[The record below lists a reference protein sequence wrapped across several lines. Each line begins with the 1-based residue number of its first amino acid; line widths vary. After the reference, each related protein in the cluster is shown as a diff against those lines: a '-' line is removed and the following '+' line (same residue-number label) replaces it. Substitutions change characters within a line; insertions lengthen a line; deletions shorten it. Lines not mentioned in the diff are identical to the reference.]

1 MKIVQLLQGSD
12 AWHQHRAQHLNASD
26 APAMMG
32 CSPYKTRSQLVREV
46 ATGIVPEVDVATEER
61 FKDGHRYE
69 ALARPLAEQIVGE
82 DLFPVTGTEGKYSAS
97 FDGLTLLEDTAFE
110 HKSLNDQLRKA
121 FDAIDAAKAAGASEA
136 HAVRESLPLLYQVQ
150 TEHQALVSGADRVLF
165 MASKWKAD
173 DTLDEERHCWYTP
186 DAELRARLVAGWE
199 QFEADVAAYE
209 PGAQPAPAPAPAG
222 RSPDSLPALSVVAR
236 GMVEFSNLAEFREK
250 ALAVIAAVKT
260 DLRTDDDFATAEL
273 TVKAFKA
280 GEEKLEATKDQIL
293 GQMADVDAVMRTID
307 EISAEMKRARL
318 QLDKLVTAEKEKR
331 RGEIVE
337 AGKQAVVGHYQQIN
351 ASLGAHALQVPL
363 REITADLGA
372 AIKGKRSLSSMQDA
386 VDSLAA
392 QHKVA
397 ASQTAERV
405 RACVRV
411 LEMEV
416 GSYGTLFPDAVQLC
430 TQKQPEDLRN
440 LITARIGEHQQR
452 EREREEAQREKIRQE
467 EIARIEQQRLAD
479 AAAARAAEPVPAPVE
494 SSPGPVQA
502 ARELPTSLQVGHE
515 TAGHTAPTAAAPARR
530 VKLGDI
536 NAAIAPLSINAEG
549 LAQLGFLPVG
559 NERAA
564 KLYDA
569 GQVPAMCQAMQRV
582 LAQAAVADTLPWA
595 A

>member
-1 MKIVQLLQGSD
+1 MKIVQLIQGTPE
-12 AWHQHRAQHLNASD
+12 WHAHRAQHLNASD

-32 CSPYKTRSQLVREV
+32 CSSYKTRAQLVREV
-46 ATGIVPEVDVATEER
+46 ATGVGEEIDAER
-61 FKDGHRYE
+61 QRIFDAGHRYE

-110 HKSLNDQLRKA
+110 HKSLNDTLR
-121 FDAIDAAKAAGASEA
+121 AAMVEGCTGAD
-136 HAVRESLPLLYQVQ
+136 LPLLYRVQ
-150 TEHQALVSGADRVLF
+150 MEHQLLVSGAERVLF
-165 MASKWKAD
+165 MASKWNAD
-173 DTLDEERHCWYTP
+173 DTLAEERHCWYYP

-209 PGAQPAPAPAPAG
+209 PGAHPAAAPAPAG
-222 RSPDSLPALSVVAR
+222 RAPDSLPALSVVAR

-337 AGKQAVVGHYQQIN
+337 AGKQAVIAHYQQIN
-351 ASLGAHALQVPL
+351 ASMGAHALPVPL

-405 RACVRV
+405 RACMRV

-416 GSYGTLFPDAVQLC
+416 GTYGTLFPDAVQLC
-430 TQKQPEDLRN
+430 AQKQPEDLGN
-440 LITARIGEHQQR
+440 LITARIAEHQQKEQAR
-452 EREREEAQREKIRQE
+452 LDAERERIRQE
-467 EIARIEQQRLAD
+467 EADRLEREQRQREAEAQRNEIE
-479 AAAARAAEPVPAPVE
+479 AAKANQPDVAPAAVA
-494 SSPGPVQA
+494 SS
-502 ARELPTSLQVGHE
+502 
-515 TAGHTAPTAAAPARR
+515 TAPQTMAQPADRPVVR
-530 VKLGDI
+530 IKLGDL
-536 NAAIAPLSINAEG
+536 NAAIAPLSISAEG

-559 NERAA
+559 SERAA

-569 GQVPAMCQAMQRV
+569 AQVPAMCQAMQRV
-582 LAQAAVADTLPWA
+582 LAKAAVAEALPWA

>member
-1 MKIVQLLQGSD
+1 MKIVQLMQGTPE
-12 AWHQHRAQHLNASD
+12 WHAHRAQHLNASD

-32 CSPYKTRSQLVREV
+32 CSPYKNRAQLVREM
-46 ATGIVPEVDVATEER
+46 ATGVGEEVDAER
-61 FKDGHRYE
+61 QRIFDAGHRYE

-97 FDGLTLLEDTAFE
+97 FDGLTLLEDVAFE
-110 HKSLNDQLRKA
+110 HKSLNDALRVA
-121 FDAIDAAKAAGASEA
+121 MVDGCTGAD
-136 HAVRESLPLLYQVQ
+136 LPLVYRVQ
-150 TEHQALVSGADRVLF
+150 MEHQALVSGAGRVLF
-165 MASKWKAD
+165 MASKWAAD
-173 DTLDEERHCWYTP
+173 DTLIEERHCWYTP
-186 DAELRARLVAGWE
+186 DAELRARLIAGWE

-209 PGAQPAPAPAPAG
+209 HVEKIQPAPAG
-222 RSPDSLPALSVVAR
+222 RAPDSLPALSVVAR

-293 GQMADVDAVMRTID
+293 GQMSDVDAVMRTID

-337 AGKQAVVGHYQQIN
+337 AGKQAVIGHYQQIN

-363 REITADLGA
+363 REITADLGT

-392 QHKVA
+392 QHKVV
-397 ASQTAERV
+397 ASQAAERV

-411 LEMEV
+411 LDMEV
-416 GSYGTLFPDAVQLC
+416 GTYGTLFPDAVQLC
-430 TQKQPEDLRN
+430 AQKQPEDLRN
-440 LITARIGEHQQR
+440 LITARIAEHQQR
-452 EREREEAQREKIRQE
+452 EREREEAQRERIRKE
-467 EIARIEQQRLAD
+467 EADRLEREQRQRD
-479 AAAARAAEPVPAPVE
+479 EERAAADVPASSTSVPAPPAAPAQA
-494 SSPGPVQA
+494 SP
-502 ARELPTSLQVGHE
+502 E
-515 TAGHTAPTAAAPARR
+515 TAAHAAPAAAAPARR

-559 NERAA
+559 SERSA

-569 GQVPAMCQAMQRV
+569 ASVPAMCQAMEKV
-582 LAQAAVADTLPWA
+582 LRAVAAGDNYPMA